1 MECFLFNV
9 LSVNLLIN
17 SLNRHLK
24 VQSYKISSF
33 LKIKT
38 EVLYRFY
45 AIFLFICLFTGYNYS
60 FTQSKN
66 KLTAIKTV
74 CIDAGHGGKDPG
86 CHGASVNEKTVC
98 LNIALKLGA
107 KIKEAYPDVKVIYTR
122 DKDIFVE
129 LEERAQFA
137 NRNKADLFICIHAN
151 SASPSAFG
159 AETYVLGLHRAGD
172 QFKVAQR
179 ENSTI
184 YLEDDKGEKYKNID
198 MSADAIIIRQLQLS
212 VFLDHAILFATYV
225 QSELKKL
232 GRYDRGVKQ
241 DGFLVLRNTTM
252 PAVLIETGFLT
263 NTEEETFLANT
274 VNQDKMAGAFFD
286 AFRKYKAKMENVKF
300 DESIE
305 ITAHTTNENTSKDEK
320 LKIDSEQIFF
330 KVQIETSDSKIPL
343 SSSKFKGLDV
353 YEYKQD
359 NLFKYA
365 VGNFE
370 NNFEEANVYKNEL
383 RNKGF
388 PHAFV
393 IAIQNGERIPIDKAL
408 KLLKK

>member
-1 MECFLFNV
+1 MTF
-9 LSVNLLIN
+9 
-17 SLNRHLK
+17 K

-33 LKIKT
+33 LKLKT
-38 EVLYRFY
+38 EYLYRFC
-45 AIFLFICLFTGYNYS
+45 AIFLFSS
-60 FTQSKN
+60 FFLQKNSATAQTKN
-66 KLTAIKTV
+66 KLNTIKTV

-86 CHGASVNEKTVC
+86 CHGASANEKTVC
-98 LNIALKLGA
+98 LNIALRLGA
-107 KIKEAYPDVKVIYTR
+107 KIKEAFPDVKVIYTR
-122 DKDIFVE
+122 DKDVFVE

-151 SASPSAFG
+151 SASPSASG
-159 AETYVLGLHRAGD
+159 AETYVLGLHRSGD
-172 QFKVAQR
+172 QLKVAQR

-263 NTEEETFLANT
+263 NAEEEAFLAST
-274 VNQDKMAGAFFD
+274 ANQDKMAGAFFD
-286 AFRKYKAKMENVKF
+286 AFRKYKAKMENVKI
-300 DESIE
+300 DETIELEEPIVIEEKKTEELPVNSSNSESIY
-305 ITAHTTNENTSKDEK
+305 
-320 LKIDSEQIFF
+320 F
-330 KVQIETSDSKIPL
+330 KVQVETSDTKIPTT
-343 SSSKFKGLDV
+343 SSKFKGLDV
-353 YEYKQD
+353 FEYKQD
-359 NLFKYA
+359 NLYKYA

-370 NNFEEANVYKNEL
+370 NNFDQANNYKNEL
-383 RNKGF
+383 REKGF
-388 PHAFV
+388 AHAFV
-393 IAIQNGERIPIDKAL
+393 IAFQNGERIPIDKAL
-408 KLLKK
+408 KMIKK